1 MESFTFWN
9 VFLLEFLGISV
20 VCIIFLLAT
29 MVFDYLQ
36 LVELKLGASILLVT
50 VAVAIASSQL
60 WEISTWLAIGYAIS
74 TMLSVLALLAILWST
89 INALIGLVRNRN

>member
-60 WEISTWLAIGYAIS
+60 WEISTWQAIGYAIS

-89 INALIGLVRNRN
+89 INALIRLVRNRN

>member
-29 MVFDYLQ
+29 MAFDYLQ

-60 WEISTWLAIGYAIS
+60 WEISTWQAIGYAIS

-89 INALIGLVRNRN
+89 INALIRLVRNRN